1 MPVPEPGAFPEVLDR
16 PPGFQKLHDD
26 VSVNLPAQ
34 PLARLDDS
42 AATTGR
48 GLDRTARAK
57 ATPLAEVLGYALT
70 ANSLALCRHRGKR
83 SQEAA

>member
-16 PPGFQKLHDD
+16 PPGYHKLHDD
-26 VSVNLPAQ
+26 VSVNFPAQ

-42 AATTGR
+42 AALSDLASIAPR
-48 GLDRTARAK
+48 VRRR
-57 ATPLAEVLGYALT
+57 PPQAEVLGYALT